1 MDLSDYIRENNVSV
15 QRLIAQVSQ
24 LSSADYGTDMGGG
37 WTVSTALVHLA
48 FWDSCR
54 LALLRRW
61 IMDGVSVTTSDSEV
75 INQGVE
81 ALAGAITGP
90 AAGTMAVRAAQAHD
104 TEINRISPELADA
117 IAAADQLTVLRRSV
131 HRNAHLDEI
140 ERALRQA

>member
-1 MDLSDYIRENNVSV
+1 
-15 QRLIAQVSQ
+15 
-24 LSSADYGTDMGGG
+24 
-37 WTVSTALVHLA
+37 
-48 FWDSCR
+48 
-54 LALLRRW
+54 
-61 IMDGVSVTTSDSEV
+61 MDGVSVTTSDSEV